1 MAAIFHSAPVFCE
14 IFFKNISFSRPW
26 GLLSN
31 FLLAGDTQMIV
42 SCHYSSSRV
51 LQSQGIGKFG
61 HYNQSEN
68 RPFFKSLLSKCANFP
83 DVIKKNLQC
92 YVTLHIFQTI
102 LFIHSNFL
110 FFQKYKNFI

>member
-61 HYNQSEN
+61 HYNQKTG
-68 RPFFKSLLSKCANFP
+68 PFSRVFSQNVRIFRTLSRKIYN
-83 DVIKKNLQC
+83 VM
-92 YVTLHIFQTI
+92 
-102 LFIHSNFL
+102 
-110 FFQKYKNFI
+110 